1 MVYSFF
7 KYVRCRPLA
16 VAVATSAMRSGAI
29 VGAATQSNDRAAD
42 AATTRRPYPA
52 AAILARRTVSATKVS
67 EFLKFI
73 GKKIICFKYFNFNQ

>member
-1 MVYSFF
+1 
-7 KYVRCRPLA
+7 
-16 VAVATSAMRSGAI
+16 MRSGAI

-52 AAILARRTVSATKVS
+52 AAILARKTVSATKVS

-73 GKKIICFKYFNFNQ
+73 GKKIIYRKCSEIAPWRYFFQLSFLEKIV